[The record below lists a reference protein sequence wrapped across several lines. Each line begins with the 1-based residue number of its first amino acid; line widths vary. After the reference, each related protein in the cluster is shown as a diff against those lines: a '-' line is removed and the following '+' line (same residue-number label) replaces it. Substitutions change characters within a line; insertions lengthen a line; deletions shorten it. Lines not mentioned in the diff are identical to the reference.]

1 MQDVSDTQGKPMVSG
16 RPTHRLLIAESAGR
30 AERDAVEATTPGIRE
45 LLMRVE
51 SMLCEFLKYQSP
63 REWYSTDQFA
73 KEVGLA
79 EVTVR
84 GHCRLGR
91 LNAEKQKSGRGAH
104 AAWVLS
110 RVELLRY
117 QREGL
122 LPTRCIIPIPT
133 KGGGSE
139 F

>member
-1 MQDVSDTQGKPMVSG
+1 MQDVCDTQGMPRVAG
-16 RPTHRLLIAESAGR
+16 RPTDHLPIAESAGR
-30 AERDAVEATTPGIRE
+30 AERDAVDESPPSIRE

-51 SMLCEFLKYQSP
+51 SMLCELLEHQPP

-104 AAWVLS
+104 ASWVLS

-122 LPTRCIIPIPT
+122 LPTRCVIPIPT